1 MNFFVRLVGNNLM
14 IFIPS
19 TRNWSKNWVVHLYF
33 FPCKSMDPTAEII
46 IFTYFFIVVMAD
58 FFFHF
63 SIHTTHRKNLNFAIF
78 FSLHLSFF
86 VLFWLIN
93 DLIDCHMHTHTLTLF
108 GTLFGWQF
116 CLVIVVYICISFLF
130 CLQCLSMALFVLNC
144 TCHTLFSGYHV
155 YS

>member
-58 FFFHF
+58 FFFISLSTQHTEKI
-63 SIHTTHRKNLNFAIF
+63 SILQFFFFASFILCPFLTYQWSHRLSHAHTHPNIVWYIVRLTVLPCYCCLYLHF
-78 FSLHLSFF
+78 FSFLRNSKKKKRKKFLSSSF
-86 VLFWLIN
+86 VA
-93 DLIDCHMHTHTLTLF
+93 
-108 GTLFGWQF
+108 
-116 CLVIVVYICISFLF
+116 VIS
-130 CLQCLSMALFVLNC
+130 S
-144 TCHTLFSGYHV
+144 
-155 YS
+155 